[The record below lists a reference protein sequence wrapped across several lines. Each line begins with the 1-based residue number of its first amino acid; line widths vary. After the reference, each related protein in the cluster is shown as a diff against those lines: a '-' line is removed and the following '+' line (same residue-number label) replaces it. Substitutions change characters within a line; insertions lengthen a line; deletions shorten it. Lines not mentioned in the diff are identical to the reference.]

1 MENSRWQVAEDNI
14 AVSVDQCGSGIAMEE
29 VFKWRGNLV
38 FKKCSGGSFSDML
51 ALKSAVWLST

>member
-38 FKKCSGGSFSDML
+38 FKK
-51 ALKSAVWLST
+51 